1 MLWPA
6 TLRARD
12 GRSASLASARGRGSR
27 TLALILL
34 AAPLAAGGCAAPVIG
49 SITVGQLLGAASAVI
64 LATDGKGLSEVALD
78 AATGQDCRV
87 LEGALR
93 EDREICEVPG
103 SSATRDD
110 FKGMSTIMEMLEA
123 AEPAKPGAVPGAPDR

>member
-1 MLWPA
+1 M
-6 TLRARD
+6 
-12 GRSASLASARGRGSR
+12 
-27 TLALILL
+27 

-49 SITVGQLLGAASAVI
+49 SITVGHLLGAASAVI
-64 LATDGKGLSEVALD
+64 MATDGKGLSEVALD
-78 AATGQDCRV
+78 VATGQDCRV

-110 FKGMSTIMEMLEA
+110 FKGMSTIMEMEGMSTIMEMIEAAA
-123 AEPAKPGAVPGAPDR
+123 AEPAAPEVVPGAPDR

>member
-1 MLWPA
+1 M
-6 TLRARD
+6 
-12 GRSASLASARGRGSR
+12 
-27 TLALILL
+27 
-34 AAPLAAGGCAAPVIG
+34 IG
-49 SITVGQLLGAASAVI
+49 SITVGHLLGAASAVVM
-64 LATDGKGLSEVALD
+64 ATDGKGLSEVALD
-78 AATGQDCRV
+78 VATGHDCRV

-123 AEPAKPGAVPGAPDR
+123 RNGAPIAPVAVPAAPDR